1 MRVSTNSLYLNNLSN
16 MMAKQ
21 NALNK
26 TQEQLSSM
34 RRVNSPSDD
43 PVAAAQILDQTQAD
57 SRIQQFNQN
66 ARSAESALALTEVSL
81 QSAGDLLQRVREM
94 AVKAGNTVL
103 TNDDRKMLNS
113 ELEGLYKQLLGT
125 ANTLDGNG
133 KALFG
138 GSISQTKPFSEQ
150 AQFGTAVAAGSSI
163 INYNGDDNRQ
173 EMLIS
178 SSRQVPVTENGGYA
192 FGRIDQ
198 GNGVFK
204 LGAGSTLSNV
214 QVDLGS
220 VIDRT
225 AFDASALAAAN
236 GNKIE
241 VVFSSENDGLDGV
254 AAEFSQYYDIL
265 SYDAATLTY
274 TSLIT
279 GNTNTAATSAPADLL
294 AAASLTSPLYYNS
307 ANPNPAAAFGPGL
320 RSQSE
325 QVDFGNPLNYPKFKT
340 GSDVDLT
347 PYGYGIKFSVS
358 SEKPAA
364 GGVITVEQSKT
375 QSIFDTLNDLSRVLQ
390 SDVATPAT
398 STDFANRL
406 GNVIANIDNAQTRM
420 LTVEA
425 RIGANRREADNLVE
439 VGDNFSLQ
447 YKAILSRLQDV
458 DVASAATEL
467 SLAKLALDASQSSF
481 AKIQGMS
488 LFNYI

>member
-1 MRVSTNSLYLNNLSN
+1 MRVSTNSLYLNNVSN
-16 MMAKQ
+16 MLGKQ
-21 NALNK
+21 SALNK
-26 TQEQLSSM
+26 VQEQLSTL
-34 RRVNSPSDD
+34 RKVNRPSDD
-43 PVAAAQILDQTQAD
+43 PVAASQILDQTQAKD
-57 SRIQQFNQN
+57 RIEQFNQN
-66 ARSAESALALTEVSL
+66 AKAAESSLALSGTSL
-81 QSAGDLLQRVREM
+81 QAAGDVLQQVRQM
-94 AVKAGNTVL
+94 AIQAGNTTL
-103 TNDDRKMLNS
+103 TNEDRKMLNS
-113 ELEGLYKQLLGT
+113 ELEGLYKQMLGY

-138 GSISQTKPFSEQ
+138 GSISQTKPYSELQ
-150 AQFGTAVAAGSSI
+150 QFGTAVAAGSSI
-163 INYNGDDNRQ
+163 VQYNGDANRQ
-173 EMLIS
+173 EMMIS
-178 SSRQVPVTENGGYA
+178 SARQVPVTDNGQYV
-192 FGRIDQ
+192 FGSIPE

-220 VIDRT
+220 VIDRA
-225 AFDASALAAAN
+225 AFDASPLATN

-241 VVFSSENDGLDGV
+241 VVFSSQDDGV
-254 AAEFSQYYDIL
+254 DGSAADFSQYYDIL

-279 GNTNTAATSAPADLL
+279 GNTNVAASSAPADLL

-325 QVDFGNPLNYPKFKT
+325 QVDIGNPLNYPKFKS

-347 PYGYGIKFSVS
+347 AYGYGIKFAIS

-375 QSIFDTLNDLSRVLQ
+375 HSIFDTLNDFSRVLQ
-390 SDVATPAT
+390 SDVATPADA
-398 STDFANRL
+398 TDFANRL
-406 GNVIANIDNAQTRM
+406 GNVIANIDNTQTRI
-420 LTVEA
+420 LSVEA
-425 RIGANRREADNLVE
+425 RIGANRNEADALVE
-439 VGDNFSLQ
+439 VGSDFALQ

-467 SLAKLALDASQSSF
+467 SLAKLALDASQNSF
-481 AKIQGMS
+481 AKVQGLS

>member
-43 PVAAAQILDQTQAD
+43 PVAASQILDQTQAD

-66 ARSAESALALTEVSL
+66 AKSAESALALTEVSL
-81 QSAGDLLQRVREM
+81 QSAGDLLQRVRQM
-94 AVKAGNTVL
+94 AVQAGNTAL

-138 GSISQTKPFSEQ
+138 GSISQTKPFSELV
-150 AQFGTAVAAGSSI
+150 QFGTAVAAGSSVVQ
-163 INYNGDDNRQ
+163 YNGDANRQ

-198 GNGVFK
+198 GNGVFT

-214 QVDLGS
+214 LVDLGS
-220 VIDRT
+220 VVDQA
-225 AFDASALAAAN
+225 AFDASPLATN

-241 VVFSSENDGLDGV
+241 VVFSSQDDGV
-254 AAEFSQYYDIL
+254 DGSAADFSQYYDIL

-274 TSLIT
+274 TSLVT
-279 GNTNTAATSAPADLL
+279 GNTNVAASGASADLL
-294 AAASLTSPLYYNS
+294 AAARLTSPLYYNS
-307 ANPNPAAAFGPGL
+307 TNPNPAAAFGPGL

-325 QVDFGNPLNYPKFKT
+325 QVDIGNPLNYPKFKS

-347 PYGYGIKFSVS
+347 AYGYGIKFAIS

-398 STDFANRL
+398 SADFSNRL
-406 GNVIANIDNAQTRM
+406 GNVIVNLDNAQTRI

-467 SLAKLALDASQSSF
+467 SLAKVALDASQSSF
-481 AKIQGMS
+481 AKIQGMT

>member
-16 MMAKQ
+16 MMSKQ
-21 NALNK
+21 TSLNK
-26 TQEQLSSM
+26 IQEQLSSM

-57 SRIQQFNQN
+57 NRIQQFNQN
-66 ARSAESALALTEVSL
+66 AKSAESALALTETSL
-81 QSAGDLLQRVREM
+81 QTAGDILQLVRQI
-94 AVKAGNTVL
+94 AVKAGNTAL

-125 ANTLDGNG
+125 ANTFDGNG

-138 GSISQTKPFSEQ
+138 GSISQTKPFSEL
-150 AQFGTAVAAGSSI
+150 AQFGTTVAAGSSI
-163 INYNGDDNRQ
+163 VQYNGDDNRQ

-192 FGRIDQ
+192 FGRIVE

-204 LGAGSTLSNV
+204 LGAGNTLSNV

-220 VIDRT
+220 VIDRA
-225 AFDASALAAAN
+225 AFDASPLATN

-241 VVFSSENDGLDGV
+241 VVFSSQDDGV
-254 AAEFSQYYDIL
+254 DGSAADFSQYYDIL

-274 TSLIT
+274 TSLVT
-279 GNTNTAATSAPADLL
+279 GSTATAVSSAPADLL

-325 QVDFGNPLNYPKFKT
+325 QVDIGNPLKYPKFKS

-347 PYGYGIKFSVS
+347 AYGYGIKFAIS

-375 QSIFDTLNDLSRVLQ
+375 HSIFDTLNDFSRVLQ
-390 SDVATPAT
+390 SDVATPADA
-398 STDFANRL
+398 TDFANRL
-406 GNVIANIDNAQTRM
+406 GNVIANIDNTQTRI
-420 LTVEA
+420 LSVEA
-425 RIGANRREADNLVE
+425 RIGANRNEADALVE
-439 VGDNFSLQ
+439 VGSDFALQ
-447 YKAILSRLQDV
+447 YQAILSRLQDV

-467 SLAKLALDASQSSF
+467 SLAKLALDASQNSF
-481 AKIQGMS
+481 AKVQGLS

>member
-43 PVAAAQILDQTQAD
+43 PVAASQILDQTQAD

-66 ARSAESALALTEVSL
+66 AKSAESALALTEVSL

-94 AVKAGNTVL
+94 AVKAGNTAL

-138 GSISQTKPFSEQ
+138 GSISQTKPFSELV
-150 AQFGTAVAAGSSI
+150 QFGTAVAAGSSVVQ
-163 INYNGDDNRQ
+163 YNGDANRQ

-178 SSRQVPVTENGGYA
+178 SSRQVPVTENGDYA
-192 FGRIDQ
+192 FGRITE

-220 VIDRT
+220 VT
-225 AFDASALAAAN
+225 NLSAFEAQTTPPLALPSGSLSQPGA
-236 GNKIE
+236 KIE
-241 VVFSSENDGLDGV
+241 VVFGSEDDGV
-254 AAEFSQYYDIL
+254 AGTALEFNQYYDVVL
-265 SYDAATLTY
+265 FDGVSY
-274 TSLIT
+274 TSLVT
-279 GNTNTAATSAPADLL
+279 GKSGATQ
-294 AAASLTSPLYYNS
+294 AAASDLYTATAEQVAS
-307 ANPNPAAAFGPGL
+307 GNPALGPFAK
-320 RSQSE
+320 S
-325 QVDFGNPLNYPKFKT
+325 YPKFQT
-340 GSDVDLT
+340 GTDITLNFPT
-347 PYGYGIKFSVS
+347 NPAPYDINYGAKFSVA
-358 SEKPAA
+358 SEKPTA
-364 GGVITVEQSKT
+364 GGVLTLEPSKSR
-375 QSIFDTLNDLSRVLQ
+375 SIFDTLNDLSRVLQ

-406 GNVIANIDNAQTRM
+406 GNVIANIDNAQTRL

-425 RIGANRREADNLVE
+425 RIGANRREADTLVE

-467 SLAKLALDASQSSF
+467 SLAKVALEASQSSF
-481 AKIQGMS
+481 AKIQGMT

>member
-1 MRVSTNSLYLNNLSN
+1 MRVSTNSLYLNNLAN
-16 MMAKQ
+16 MMTKQ

-43 PVAAAQILDQTQAD
+43 PVAASQILDQTQAND
-57 SRIQQFNQN
+57 RILQFNQN
-66 ARSAESALALTEVSL
+66 AKSAESALNLTETSV
-81 QSAGDLLQRVREM
+81 QSAGDLLQRVRQM
-94 AVKAGNTVL
+94 AVQAGNTTL

-138 GSISQTKPFSEQ
+138 GSISQTKPFSEL
-150 AQFGTAVAAGSSI
+150 AQFGTVVAAGSSI
-163 INYNGDDNRQ
+163 VQYNGDANRQ

-178 SSRQVPVTENGGYA
+178 SSRQVPVTENGDYA
-192 FGRIDQ
+192 FGRIPE

-204 LGAGSTLSNV
+204 LGSGTTLSNV

-220 VIDRT
+220 VTDLPT
-225 AFDASALAAAN
+225 FEAQTTGPLALPLGSLSQPGA
-236 GNKIE
+236 KIE
-241 VVFSSENDGLDGV
+241 VVFGSEDDGV
-254 AAEFSQYYDIL
+254 AGTALEISQYYDVVL
-265 SYDAATLTY
+265 FDGASY

-279 GNTNTAATSAPADLL
+279 GKSGATQ
-294 AAASLTSPLYYNS
+294 AAASDLYT
-307 ANPNPAAAFGPGL
+307 ATAEQVALGNPAIGPFAK
-320 RSQSE
+320 S
-325 QVDFGNPLNYPKFKT
+325 YPKFQT
-340 GSDVDLT
+340 GTDINLDFST
-347 PYGYGIKFSVS
+347 NPAPYNINYGAKFSVA

-364 GGVITVEQSKT
+364 GGVLTLEPSKT
-375 QSIFDTLNDLSRVLQ
+375 HSIFDTLNDLSRVLQ

-406 GNVIANIDNAQTRM
+406 GNVIANIDNAQTRL

-439 VGDNFSLQ
+439 VGGSFALQ
-447 YKAILSRLQDV
+447 YQAIISRLQDV

-467 SLAKLALDASQSSF
+467 SLAKVALEASQSSF

>member
-1 MRVSTNSLYLNNLSN
+1 MRVSTNSLYLNNLAN

-21 NALNK
+21 SSLNK

-57 SRIQQFNQN
+57 NRIQQFNQN
-66 ARSAESALALTEVSL
+66 AKSAESALALTEVSL
-81 QSAGDLLQRVREM
+81 QSSGDLLQHIRGM
-94 AVKAGNTVL
+94 AVKAGNTTL

-125 ANTLDGNG
+125 VNTLDGNG

-150 AQFGTAVAAGSSI
+150 AQFGTAVATGSSI
-163 INYNGDDNRQ
+163 IQYNGDDNRQ

-178 SSRQVPVTENGGYA
+178 SSRQVPVTENGSYA
-192 FGRIDQ
+192 FERIPE

-220 VIDRT
+220 VIDRA
-225 AFDASALAAAN
+225 AFDASPLATN

-241 VVFSSENDGLDGV
+241 VVFSSQDDGV
-254 AAEFSQYYDIL
+254 DGSAADFSQYYDIL

-274 TSLIT
+274 TSLVT
-279 GNTNTAATSAPADLL
+279 GSTTTAVSSAPADLL

-325 QVDFGNPLNYPKFKT
+325 QVDIGNPLNYPKFKS

-347 PYGYGIKFSVS
+347 AYGYGIKFAIS

-375 QSIFDTLNDLSRVLQ
+375 HSIFDTLNDFSRVLQ

-425 RIGANRREADNLVE
+425 RIGANRREADTLVE
-439 VGDNFSLQ
+439 VGENFSLQ

-467 SLAKLALDASQSSF
+467 SLAKVALEASQSSF
-481 AKIQGMS
+481 AKIQGLT

>member
-43 PVAAAQILDQTQAD
+43 PVAASQILDQTQAD

-81 QSAGDLLQRVREM
+81 QSAGDLLQRVRQM
-94 AVKAGNTVL
+94 AVQAGNTTL

-138 GSISQTKPFSEQ
+138 GSISQTKPFSEL

-163 INYNGDDNRQ
+163 VQYNGDANRQ

-178 SSRQVPVTENGGYA
+178 SSRQVPVTENGDYA
-192 FGRIDQ
+192 FGRVAE

-204 LGAGSTLSNV
+204 LGSGSVLSNV

-220 VIDRT
+220 VTDLP
-225 AFDASALAAAN
+225 AFEAQTTPLTVSPAPLSLPSESLSRPNA
-236 GNKIE
+236 KIE
-241 VVFSSENDGLDGV
+241 VVFGSEDDGV
-254 AAEFSQYYDIL
+254 AGTALEFNQYYDVVL
-265 SYDAATLTY
+265 FDGTSY

-279 GNTNTAATSAPADLL
+279 GKSGATQTAASDLYTATAEQVAL
-294 AAASLTSPLYYNS
+294 G
-307 ANPNPAAAFGPGL
+307 NPALGPFAK
-320 RSQSE
+320 S
-325 QVDFGNPLNYPKFKT
+325 YPKFQT
-340 GSDVDLT
+340 GTDITLDFST
-347 PYGYGIKFSVS
+347 NPAPYNINYGAKFSVA

-364 GGVITVEQSKT
+364 GGVLTLEPSKT
-375 QSIFDTLNDLSRVLQ
+375 HSIFDTLNDLSRVLQ

-406 GNVIANIDNAQTRM
+406 GNVIANIDNAQTRL

-467 SLAKLALDASQSSF
+467 SLAKVALEASQSSF

>member
-1 MRVSTNSLYLNNLSN
+1 

-43 PVAAAQILDQTQAD
+43 PVAASQILDQTQAD

-66 ARSAESALALTEVSL
+66 AKSAESALALTEVSL
-81 QSAGDLLQRVREM
+81 QSAGDLLQYVRQM
-94 AVKAGNTVL
+94 AVQAGNTAL

-150 AQFGTAVAAGSSI
+150 AQFGTAVATGSSI
-163 INYNGDDNRQ
+163 VQYNGDANRQ

-178 SSRQVPVTENGGYA
+178 SSRQVPVTENGDYA
-192 FGRIDQ
+192 FGRIAE

-220 VIDRT
+220 VIDRA
-225 AFDASALAAAN
+225 AFDASPLATN

-241 VVFSSENDGLDGV
+241 VVFSSQDDGV
-254 AAEFSQYYDIL
+254 DGSAADFSQYYDIL

-279 GNTNTAATSAPADLL
+279 GKNNPAASSAPADLL

-307 ANPNPAAAFGPGL
+307 TNPNPAAAFGPGL

-325 QVDFGNPLNYPKFKT
+325 QVDIGNPLNYPKFKT

-347 PYGYGIKFSVS
+347 AYGYGIKFSVS

-390 SDVATPAT
+390 SDVLP
-398 STDFANRL
+398 
-406 GNVIANIDNAQTRM
+406 
-420 LTVEA
+420 
-425 RIGANRREADNLVE
+425 
-439 VGDNFSLQ
+439 
-447 YKAILSRLQDV
+447 
-458 DVASAATEL
+458 
-467 SLAKLALDASQSSF
+467 
-481 AKIQGMS
+481 
-488 LFNYI
+488 

>member
-16 MMAKQ
+16 MMSKQ
-21 NALNK
+21 TSLNK
-26 TQEQLSSM
+26 IQEQLSSM

-57 SRIQQFNQN
+57 NRIQQFNQN
-66 ARSAESALALTEVSL
+66 AKSAESALALTETSL
-81 QSAGDLLQRVREM
+81 QTAGDILQLVRQI
-94 AVKAGNTVL
+94 AVKAGNTAL

-125 ANTLDGNG
+125 ANTFDGNG

-138 GSISQTKPFSEQ
+138 GSISQTKPFSEL
-150 AQFGTAVAAGSSI
+150 AQFGTTVAAGSSI
-163 INYNGDDNRQ
+163 VQYNGDDNRQ

-178 SSRQVPVTENGGYA
+178 SSRQVPVTENGSYA
-192 FGRIDQ
+192 FERIPE

-220 VIDRT
+220 VIDRA
-225 AFDASALAAAN
+225 AFDASPLATN

-241 VVFSSENDGLDGV
+241 VVFSSQDDGV
-254 AAEFSQYYDIL
+254 DGSAADFSQYYDIL

-274 TSLIT
+274 TSLVT
-279 GNTNTAATSAPADLL
+279 GSTATAVSSAPADLL

-325 QVDFGNPLNYPKFKT
+325 QVDIGNPLKYPKFKS

-347 PYGYGIKFSVS
+347 AYGYGIKFAIS

-375 QSIFDTLNDLSRVLQ
+375 HSIFDTLNDFSRVLQ
-390 SDVATPAT
+390 SDVATPADA
-398 STDFANRL
+398 TDFANRL
-406 GNVIANIDNAQTRM
+406 GNVIANIDNTQTRM
-420 LTVEA
+420 LSVEA
-425 RIGANRREADNLVE
+425 RIGANRNEADALVE
-439 VGDNFSLQ
+439 VGADFALQ

-458 DVASAATEL
+458 DVASASIEL
-467 SLAKLALDASQSSF
+467 SLAKLALDASQNSF
-481 AKIQGMS
+481 AKVQGLS

>member
-1 MRVSTNSLYLNNLSN
+1 MRVSTSSLYLNNLAN

-21 NALNK
+21 SSLNK
-26 TQEQLSSM
+26 IQEQLSSM

-57 SRIQQFNQN
+57 NRIVQFNQN
-66 ARSAESALALTEVSL
+66 AKSAESALALTETSL
-81 QSAGDLLQRVREM
+81 QTAGDILQLVRQI
-94 AVKAGNTVL
+94 AVKAGNTAL

-125 ANTLDGNG
+125 ANTFDGNG

-138 GSISQTKPFSEQ
+138 GSISQTKPFSEL
-150 AQFGTAVAAGSSI
+150 AQFGTTVAAGSSI
-163 INYNGDDNRQ
+163 VQYNGDDNRQ

-192 FGRIDQ
+192 FGRIVE

-204 LGAGSTLSNV
+204 LGAGNTLSNV

-220 VIDRT
+220 VIDRA
-225 AFDASALAAAN
+225 AFDASPLATN

-241 VVFSSENDGLDGV
+241 VVFSSQDDGV
-254 AAEFSQYYDIL
+254 DGSAADFSQYYDIL

-274 TSLIT
+274 TSLVT
-279 GNTNTAATSAPADLL
+279 GSTATAVSSAPADLL
-294 AAASLTSPLYYNS
+294 AAASSISPLYYNS
-307 ANPNPAAAFGPGL
+307 ANPNPSAAFGPGL

-325 QVDFGNPLNYPKFKT
+325 QVDIGNPFKYPKFET

-347 PYGYGIKFSVS
+347 AYGYGIKFSIS

-375 QSIFDTLNDLSRVLQ
+375 HSIFDTLNDLSRVLQ

-398 STDFANRL
+398 STDFTNRL
-406 GNVIANIDNAQTRM
+406 GNVIANIDNAQTRL

-425 RIGANRREADNLVE
+425 RIGANRREADTLVE
-439 VGDNFSLQ
+439 VGESFSLQ
-447 YKAILSRLQDV
+447 YKTILSRLQDV

-481 AKIQGMS
+481 AKIQGMT

>member
-16 MMAKQ
+16 MMSKQ
-21 NALNK
+21 SSLNK
-26 TQEQLSSM
+26 IQEQLSSM

-57 SRIQQFNQN
+57 NRIQQFNQN
-66 ARSAESALALTEVSL
+66 AKSAESALALTEISL
-81 QSAGDLLQRVREM
+81 QTSGDILQRVRQM
-94 AVKAGNTVL
+94 AIQAGNTTL

-138 GSISQTKPFSEQ
+138 GSISQVKPFSEQ
-150 AQFGTAVAAGSSI
+150 AQFGTAVTAGSSI

-178 SSRQVPVTENGGYA
+178 SSRQVPVTENGSYA
-192 FGRIDQ
+192 FERIPE

-220 VIDRT
+220 VLDRAT
-225 AFDASALAAAN
+225 FDAQTTGPLAMPLGSLSQPGA
-236 GNKIE
+236 KIE
-241 VVFSSENDGLDGV
+241 VVFGSEDDGV
-254 AAEFSQYYDIL
+254 AGSAVEFSQYYDVVL
-265 SYDAATLTY
+265 FDGAVY
-274 TSLIT
+274 TSLVT
-279 GNTNTAATSAPADLL
+279 GKSGATQALASDLYTASAEQVAVG
-294 AAASLTSPLYYNS
+294 
-307 ANPNPAAAFGPGL
+307 NPALGPFAK
-320 RSQSE
+320 S
-325 QVDFGNPLNYPKFKT
+325 YPKFQT
-340 GSDVDLT
+340 GTDINLDFSTNVA
-347 PYGYGIKFSVS
+347 PYNVNYGVS
-358 SEKPAA
+358 FMMNSEKPAN
-364 GGVITVEQSKT
+364 GGVITLEQSKT
-375 QSIFDTLNDLSRVLQ
+375 HSIFDTLNDLSRVLQ
-390 SDVATPAT
+390 SGAATPTT
-398 STDFANRL
+398 STDFSNRL
-406 GNVIANIDNAQTRM
+406 GNVIANIDNAQTRL

-425 RIGANRREADNLVE
+425 RIGANRREADTLVE

-467 SLAKLALDASQSSF
+467 SLAKVALDASQSSF
-481 AKIQGMS
+481 AKIQGMT

>member
-43 PVAAAQILDQTQAD
+43 PVAASQILDQTQAD

-66 ARSAESALALTEVSL
+66 AKSAESALALTEVSL
-81 QSAGDLLQRVREM
+81 QSAGDLLQRVRQM
-94 AVKAGNTVL
+94 AVQAGNTTL

-150 AQFGTAVAAGSSI
+150 AQFGTAVATGSSI
-163 INYNGDDNRQ
+163 VQYNGDANRQ

-178 SSRQVPVTENGGYA
+178 SSRQVPVTENGDYA
-192 FGRIDQ
+192 FGRIAE

-220 VIDRT
+220 VT
-225 AFDASALAAAN
+225 NLSAFEAQTTPPLALPLGSLSQPGA
-236 GNKIE
+236 KIE
-241 VVFSSENDGLDGV
+241 VVFGSEDDGV
-254 AAEFSQYYDIL
+254 AGTALEFSQYYDVVL
-265 SYDAATLTY
+265 FDGTSY

-279 GNTNTAATSAPADLL
+279 GKSGATQTAASDLYTATAEQVAL
-294 AAASLTSPLYYNS
+294 G
-307 ANPNPAAAFGPGL
+307 NPALGPFAK
-320 RSQSE
+320 S
-325 QVDFGNPLNYPKFKT
+325 YPKFQT
-340 GSDVDLT
+340 GTDITLDFST
-347 PYGYGIKFSVS
+347 NPAPYNINYGAKFSVA

-364 GGVITVEQSKT
+364 GGVLTLEPSKT
-375 QSIFDTLNDLSRVLQ
+375 HSIFDTLNDLSRVLQ

-406 GNVIANIDNAQTRM
+406 GNVIANIDNAQTRL

-467 SLAKLALDASQSSF
+467 SLAKVALEASQSSF